1 MFSCKLIFVPAF
13 TRIFVWTNLLNSERL
28 FLFMICLVLVSYYW
42 LTNLSLSFFFV
53 WFCFHPRQSLSIEKQ
68 VEDKKKKLQGRKSY
82 HLKDDIATEMEEVRD
97 FPMCSHFDKLIH
109 IWLCASNPIVILYTS
124 LRLFELPH
132 TMSERER
139 EKKRERERERERKRE
154 RERERER
161 MIVIVIHETALAP
174 IGYLSFCML
183 RLSYPTIIIHP
194 KRRCRFLLIL

>member
-42 LTNLSLSFFFV
+42 HHENLYQCSYMLTNLSLSFFFV

-139 EKKRERERERERKRE
+139 EKEKAR
-154 RERERER
+154 
-161 MIVIVIHETALAP
+161 
-174 IGYLSFCML
+174 
-183 RLSYPTIIIHP
+183 
-194 KRRCRFLLIL
+194 